1 MNNNTDMIY
10 LYSDMESIMSSDI
23 SVMMALT
30 NEALTNEI
38 MCYVLSNGII
48 SIIQHMIY
56 MIYGVVW
63 YDMTHV
69 V

>member
-1 MNNNTDMIY
+1 MNKNTDMTY

-48 SIIQHMIY
+48 SIIRHMIY
-56 MIYGVVW
+56 MIYGVV
-63 YDMTHV
+63 
-69 V
+69 